1 MTIRIIGLAIAA
13 AALATACTPAP
24 GSAEWCKG
32 VVEGSIQPTPEQML
46 GNMEKCAAHELA
58 G

>member
-1 MTIRIIGLAIAA
+1 MNIRIIAIAA
-13 AALATACTPAP
+13 AALAAACTPAP

-32 VVEGSIQPTPEQML
+32 VIDGTVKTTPEEL
-46 GNMEKCAAHELA
+46 VNNAEKCAASALA